1 MSGKSPRCSRIVMCL
16 LSRAIHGI
24 PRPYLRNRR
33 AGLIFPIAAGTF
45 FGVNGF
51 CRGRPGA
58 AAGVLPP
65 AAQVGLLL
73 LARLVEDR
81 HDG

>member
-1 MSGKSPRCSRIVMCL
+1 MCL

-33 AGLIFPIAAGTF
+33 AGLIFLIAAGTF